1 MVTTETVPLHR
12 VVRVLGY
19 VNGAAQGPAG
29 SSGVSPEQAVGLLFG
44 EAQRLGANAI
54 VGVRWS
60 EGLIGARRQPFSSS
74 IQTYVGYRIYGTA
87 VVIEP
92 VAS

>member
-12 VVRVLGY
+12 IVRVLGY
-19 VNGAAQGPAG
+19 VHGAAQGPSGG
-29 SSGVSPEQAVGLLFG
+29 SDVSPEHAVWLLFA

-60 EGLIGARRQPFSSS
+60 EGLIAATRQQLTSS

-87 VVIEP
+87 VVIETE
-92 VAS
+92 AC